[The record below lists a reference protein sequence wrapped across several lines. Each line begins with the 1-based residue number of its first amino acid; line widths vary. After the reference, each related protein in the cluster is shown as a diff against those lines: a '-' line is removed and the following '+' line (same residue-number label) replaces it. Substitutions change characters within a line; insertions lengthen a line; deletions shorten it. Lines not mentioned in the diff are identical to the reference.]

1 MTFPFHCI
9 CDINIRVSYGSYDI
23 WQSWHDNWQFY
34 FWSLYQFLKY
44 VRLQPS
50 TGWLACLS
58 RPTDTFKLIWTNKG
72 NVRSSVTSVP
82 QTHLSV
88 RVEPDTR
95 RESKNNDNVEKIHS
109 EITCIMRMRVIRF
122 FMKWTKFY
130 LENVSWVWL
139 LAIDCV
145 SDTALCLSSY
155 SSASAKMSLN
165 FHFNYIFMID
175 ITCADLCLWRW
186 SPRLSCGMS

>member
-1 MTFPFHCI
+1 MISIDFWITPHDFSFSLHLRHQYKGILCW
-9 CDINIRVSYGSYDI
+9 SYDI

-72 NVRSSVTSVP
+72 NVRSYP
-82 QTHLSV
+82 LSLQSLKLTWALELSLTQGERAKTMIMLKRSILRLHV
-88 RVEPDTR
+88 
-95 RESKNNDNVEKIHS
+95 
-109 EITCIMRMRVIRF
+109 MRMRVIRF

-165 FHFNYIFMID
+165 FHFN
-175 ITCADLCLWRW
+175 
-186 SPRLSCGMS
+186 

>member
-1 MTFPFHCI
+1 MIFDKANMTIYNFIFDPST
-9 CDINIRVSYGSYDI
+9 N
-23 WQSWHDNWQFY
+23 
-34 FWSLYQFLKY
+34 FWMIYLKY
-44 VRLQPS
+44 VRVQPS

-72 NVRSSVTSVP
+72 NVRSYP
-82 QTHLSV
+82 LSLQSLKLTWALELSLTQGERAKTMIMLKRSILRLHV
-88 RVEPDTR
+88 
-95 RESKNNDNVEKIHS
+95 
-109 EITCIMRMRVIRF
+109 MRMRVIRF

-165 FHFNYIFMID
+165 FHFNYIFMMD

>member
-1 MTFPFHCI
+1 MISIDFWITPHDFSLHLWHQYKGILLYFTKLAWQLTYFFIPLPIF
-9 CDINIRVSYGSYDI
+9 GSIY
-23 WQSWHDNWQFY
+23 
-34 FWSLYQFLKY
+34 LKY
-44 VRLQPS
+44 VRVQPS

-109 EITCIMRMRVIRF
+109 EITCNENESYKIFYEMNKVLSWECELGLVAGHWLCFWYSFMFIFIFLCIR
-122 FMKWTKFY
+122 
-130 LENVSWVWL
+130 EDVSEF
-139 LAIDCV
+139 
-145 SDTALCLSSY
+145 S
-155 SSASAKMSLN
+155 
-165 FHFNYIFMID
+165 F
-175 ITCADLCLWRW
+175 
-186 SPRLSCGMS
+186 